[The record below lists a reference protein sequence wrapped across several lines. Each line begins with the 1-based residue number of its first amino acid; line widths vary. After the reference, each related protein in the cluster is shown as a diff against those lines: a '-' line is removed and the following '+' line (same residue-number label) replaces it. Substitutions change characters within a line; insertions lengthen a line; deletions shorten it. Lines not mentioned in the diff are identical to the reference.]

1 MDPGAAATPSLGLSP
16 QRRPPPPTTT
26 QPWSQL
32 WLPGWC
38 SSLMLMELLDVYTLE
53 VTGYLL
59 SGVPGKLFQGR
70 GLTGSPVL
78 WHCLRWVL
86 GGQSGARAA
95 GRGCSHG
102 RASEARGFGTK
113 PLAASQRP
121 LLSLTPRQLTKDK
134 CFKSPTWFSR
144 SSQ

>member
-1 MDPGAAATPSLGLSP
+1 MDPGAAAAPSLGLSP
-16 QRRPPPPTTT
+16 QRKPPPPTTT

-38 SSLMLMELLDVYTLE
+38 SGLMLMELLDVYTLE

-78 WHCLRWVL
+78 WQCLRWVL
-86 GGQSGARAA
+86 GGQHCLRWVLGDSPGPGQRGGAARTA
-95 GRGCSHG
+95 GQ
-102 RASEARGFGTK
+102 AR
-113 PLAASQRP
+113 PEVSARSPAQH
-121 LLSLTPRQLTKDK
+121 LSDLY
-134 CFKSPTWFSR
+134 
-144 SSQ
+144 